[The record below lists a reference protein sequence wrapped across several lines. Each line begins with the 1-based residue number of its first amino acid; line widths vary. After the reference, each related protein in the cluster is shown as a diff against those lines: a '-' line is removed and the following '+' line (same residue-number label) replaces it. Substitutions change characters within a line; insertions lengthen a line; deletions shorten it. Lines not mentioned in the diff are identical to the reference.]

1 VATAAELQII
11 LTAKDSASQQID
23 GLGKSLGALGGVG
36 KVAAVGLAGLATV
49 GVGLAAGLASS
60 ITAAADFEAAMSGV
74 GAVSGA
80 SATELAALS
89 AKALQLGQD
98 TTLAGIGATD
108 AAAAMQALAAGGVS
122 TQDILEGAAQ
132 GALLL
137 ASAGGID
144 VARAA
149 DIAANAL
156 NQFGLSG
163 SQAGHVADLLAGAAN
178 ASSADVGDLGESLK
192 YVGPIAHSMGIG
204 IEEVVATLAEFGSQG
219 IKGSQAG
226 TSLRSILASLVD
238 PSKAAA
244 TTMKDLGL
252 QFFDSAGHM
261 KSIAGISE
269 ELKTKLSGLTDQQR
283 AQALSQIFG
292 NEALSAATIL
302 YGEGAAGIQKFLGQ
316 VDQAGS
322 AAATG
327 AKRND
332 NLKGSI
338 EQLKSSLETASITL
352 GMAFLPAVRGIVN
365 AVGNAVNAAIP
376 FIQQYGPVLVA
387 ALQAGI
393 AVLAGF
399 GQAVGQAALAVLGA
413 FRAFASGQT
422 TLAEFIGGMEIFVTT
437 IRDKLA
443 GLAVAAAPYIAQFFQ
458 AIAGAIAQWAP
469 QIAAQFQLWARSFVD
484 WIVTTA
490 IPALGP
496 PLAAFVAA
504 IGAWITGTALP
515 AIQAQVLVLAA
526 ALTDW
531 VLTTAV
537 PALQAALPLW
547 VLAFATGL
555 QAALV
560 VVQQWAADLMV
571 GIGGALNA
579 ILPLIQAFFAVFL
592 ANLPALQA
600 LWSQLIVVWG
610 QALTALTPLAPAGE
624 VLAAVLGGVLVLAVT
639 GFLGILGALVGF
651 LTGALPGAIQVAS
664 GLLTALGG
672 VFQAVQAVIQGVV
685 GVVSALI
692 HGDWA
697 GAWRAATQAANDF
710 SSAVQTIFQ
719 GFVKVI
725 TGLIETFIGG
735 AEAAWAGFVAT
746 TQGFFSA
753 LVSDSENQ
761 IGQMITSIVA
771 SVTAF
776 IADTEAAV
784 TAWVTAVVTSF
795 TTLATDTLAQT
806 TALVTTVT
814 ASIAAFIGNTESLVT
829 GWVLAIANAFLD
841 LYTQATGAVTNLV
854 TEVDGSFTNLVGL
867 VRLAMGNLSAAVISA
882 LEGLIGTAA
891 SEAASVGRAIADGI
905 AGGIS
910 SGAGAIA
917 AAARDAA
924 SAAFEAAKSVLGIHS
939 PSKAFEYV
947 GAMTVAGFARGITR
961 NSGLVERAL
970 GGVTVGTP
978 TVAGIA
984 TSAAPVGGGAV
995 AGGGSVTYLITGN
1008 TVLSKDTATQQ
1019 ALSGIVTSAQR
1030 RTIGYS
1036 V

>member
-1 VATAAELQII
+1 MATAAELQII

-376 FIQQYGPVLVA
+376 FIQQYGPVLVG

-443 GLAVAAAPYIAQFFQ
+443 GLAVAAAPY
-458 AIAGAIAQWAP
+458 IAQWAP